1 MTSHKSADQNLTE
14 ELIHKE
20 GRGKWGK
27 FEESKNVVDDD
38 GGCNGPTIKHT
49 SYFEEVGELYIAGWG
64 LFEDAI
70 IHWTNKEFQRIA
82 KDLQTE
88 QKNQK

>member
-1 MTSHKSADQNLTE
+1 MTRNKSADQNLTE

-49 SYFEEVGELYIAGWG
+49 SYFEEVGELYIAG
-64 LFEDAI
+64 EDYLKMLLSTGQI
-70 IHWTNKEFQRIA
+70 RSFKG
-82 KDLQTE
+82 
-88 QKNQK
+88 